1 MDNKVLQK
9 KSIAYNPVMASN
21 EKLLSGGEDDL
32 SKSQDINKQWVH
44 NIHILDWDWH
54 WNSVK
59 K

>member
-1 MDNKVLQK
+1 MLQK

-54 WNSVK
+54 WNSEK